1 MRMRASFPSTQ
12 NIDFQRCTRNTTV
25 CTLTKSCLPTN
36 IYISGDDEDTSRKRD
51 DDGDNC
57 SDSDKLT
64 TKSRRARMR
73 FTPTQIQMLEQQ
85 FQEQHYLLPA
95 DRKILAMALRMT
107 ERQVKTW
114 FQNKRAQYKRTRPLI
129 RNPIYHNFRAGMGRQ
144 IAPFYSGAAIS
155 HLTFS
160 DISNMCIHA
169 YPTSPT
175 FLPPVIV
182 YHPPTSVAGSR

>member
-1 MRMRASFPSTQ
+1 MQSFSWKQNKTLVSKDAHGTQ
-12 NIDFQRCTRNTTV
+12 LSAPLQSHV
-25 CTLTKSCLPTN
+25 YH
-36 IYISGDDEDTSRKRD
+36 IYISGDNEDTSRKRD
-51 DDGDNC
+51 DGDDNC
-57 SDSDKLT
+57 SDSGKLT

-144 IAPFYSGAAIS
+144 ITPFYSGAAIS

>member
-1 MRMRASFPSTQ
+1 MRHFLQHKTLVFKDAHGTQLSASLQSHVYLLTFT
-12 NIDFQRCTRNTTV
+12 FQV
-25 CTLTKSCLPTN
+25 MMKILP
-36 IYISGDDEDTSRKRD
+36 
-51 DDGDNC
+51 GDNC

-64 TKSRRARMR
+64 TKSRRAHMR